1 MCQVVFRYDGIT
13 YNGSGRLQV
22 WGPSRT
28 SGAIYDNYLSN
39 GQGFNYTSQIDVTR
53 VGWSRGVQDGTWYL
67 AEYLLYTGVVTDAE
81 ITQIRNYLGSTH
93 PVGVVNN

>member
-1 MCQVVFRYDGIT
+1 MPLLLI
-13 YNGSGRLQV
+13 L
-22 WGPSRT
+22 
-28 SGAIYDNYLSN
+28 L
-39 GQGFNYTSQIDVTR
+39 R
-53 VGWSRGVQDGTWYL
+53 VGWSRAAQDSTWYL